1 MILNSKTPRTPWLLA
16 ALAVGGLGGAV
27 LADTP
32 PLDAPPPPAWHHGER
47 PGLMLAGGL
56 LHALRQLNLTAAQQ
70 QSVQSILA
78 TARQQLRAERGT
90 EAADFSVLS
99 NPGDPNY
106 ASALKAA
113 QDRAVARIQ
122 AASQVEQQI
131 YAVLTADQQAQLPTV
146 LASMAANRRQ
156 HHWGPPAAP
165 LAPPAPPAAG

>member
-1 MILNSKTPRTPWLLA
+1 MTVKIKTLRKPWVLA

-32 PLDAPPPPAWHHGER
+32 PADAPAPPAWHHAPR
-47 PGLMLAGGL
+47 PGMLFAGGL
-56 LHALRQLNLTAAQQ
+56 LHALRQLNLTPAQR

-78 TARQQLRAERGT
+78 TARQQLRDERGDPG
-90 EAADFSVLS
+90 ADFTVLA

-106 ASALKAA
+106 ATALKAA

-122 AASQVEQQI
+122 AVSQVEQQI

-146 LASMAANRRQ
+146 LASMAANRKQ

-165 LAPPAPPAAG
+165 PSPPAAG